1 MLKLGIDP
9 EKPPLYASTAYV
21 VAIWPSF
28 LFNSYVKIWDTCE
41 NFFGQMVYRPPWQK
55 ISRTPM
61 RLTTILVAGRARLRK
76 VEVKK
81 RFSDAFSLNANS
93 VHNIISKQRVKKIKI
108 TQKQLSQV
116 CGAKE
121 MYIVRKEAN

>member
-41 NFFGQMVYRPPWQK
+41 NFFGQMVYRPPLAKNFPYAYVWLVIMTGCFNIFVVPYDHFFCK
-55 ISRTPM
+55 WLGIV
-61 RLTTILVAGRARLRK
+61 LYILNLRP
-76 VEVKK
+76 VE
-81 RFSDAFSLNANS
+81 
-93 VHNIISKQRVKKIKI
+93 
-108 TQKQLSQV
+108 
-116 CGAKE
+116 E
-121 MYIVRKEAN
+121 W

>member
-41 NFFGQMVYRPPWQK
+41 NFFGQMVYRLAKNFPYAYGVVWK
-55 ISRTPM
+55 VIRYTVEGTAMKWLEGVVCTLEDIS
-61 RLTTILVAGRARLRK
+61 I
-76 VEVKK
+76 ENEYE
-81 RFSDAFSLNANS
+81 F
-93 VHNIISKQRVKKIKI
+93 
-108 TQKQLSQV
+108 
-116 CGAKE
+116 
-121 MYIVRKEAN
+121 

>member
-61 RLTTILVAGRARLRK
+61 NNTNMK
-76 VEVKK
+76 P
-81 RFSDAFSLNANS
+81 
-93 VHNIISKQRVKKIKI
+93 
-108 TQKQLSQV
+108 QV
-116 CGAKE
+116 
-121 MYIVRKEAN
+121 I